1 MLDVAQKYTG
11 ILKLKFA
18 ETIYDEKYKFF
29 SSGWIDEYKSSD
41 TTWHTHE
48 FVSVKDGE
56 VIGYIAYTINRNEY
70 DVSGLKAINFSENKI
85 VFGLDLLKVI
95 DDIFK
100 KFNFRKLSFGVY
112 VGNPIEKS
120 YDRLIRKY
128 GGRIVGIKIEDTR
141 LIDGKFYDFKMYEIF
156 KNEYIANTQIKKREN
171 RSKFC

>member
-1 MLDVAQKYTG
+1 M
-11 ILKLKFA
+11 
-18 ETIYDEKYKFF
+18 
-29 SSGWIDEYKSSD
+29 
-41 TTWHTHE
+41 
-48 FVSVKDGE
+48 
-56 VIGYIAYTINRNEY
+56 
-70 DVSGLKAINFSENKI
+70 
-85 VFGLDLLKVI
+85 I

-156 KNEYIANTQIKKREN
+156 KNEYIANTQIKN
-171 RSKFC
+171 RRYYGN